1 MMTDTKNKGSIAAI
15 KTGYFVFFGAAI
27 GAVLGLVAYVE
38 GWL

>member
-15 KTGYFVFFGAAI
+15 KTGYLFFGAAF
-27 GAVLGLVAYVE
+27 GAVLGFVAYVE